1 MRRVTSAWTWLVAKA
16 RDGRPQLLLCLRV
29 TVAAIVSFVLAQ
41 FLAVPLAGLWAV
53 LTSVV
58 VTQMSLG
65 GSLKA
70 AVEYAVGTLGGAVY
84 AGAVGALIPHN
95 TELTLLLVLALAVA
109 PLALLAAVNPNFR
122 VGPFTAVLVVV
133 GTSATHIDPIGSALY
148 RVLEVALGGGT
159 GLLVSLLVLP
169 SRAQALL
176 LDAAAEMLDLL
187 ADSLVALLAGFA
199 RPLEAADISRLQGTI
214 GAAYQRI
221 AAVGA
226 EARREQLTYLA
237 PHADPGFLLRMLLRL
252 RHDLVMI
259 GRAAHA
265 PFPEPVLALLGPPL
279 ARVGEAMA
287 GYLRACGSALA
298 ARHAAPTLE
307 AVEVALEAYDVAL
320 AVARRDALLRDLPTD
335 AVERVFA
342 VGFALDQLH
351 ENFADLARCVGE
363 YARPSAGST
372 ADAAARVERA
382 RAAGLD
388 HAGR

>member
-1 MRRVTSAWTWLVAKA
+1 MRRIAVAWTWLSAKV
-16 RDGRPQLLLCLRV
+16 REGRPQLLLCLRV
-29 TVAAIVSFVLAQ
+29 TIAAIVSYLLAQ
-41 FLAVPLAGLWAV
+41 LLAVPLAGLWAV

-70 AVEYAVGTLGGAVY
+70 ALEYAVGTLGGAIY
-84 AGAVGALIPHN
+84 AGAIGALIPHN

-133 GTSATHIDPIGSALY
+133 GTSATHIDPVGSAFY

-169 SRAQALL
+169 SRAQSLL
-176 LDAAAEMLDLL
+176 LDAAAEMLEQL
-187 ADSLVALLAGFA
+187 ADALVALLAGLA
-199 RPLEAADISRLQGTI
+199 RPLETADISRLQGTI
-214 GAAYQRI
+214 AAAYQRI

-226 EARREQLTYLA
+226 EAKREQLTYFA
-237 PHADPGFLLRMLLRL
+237 AHSDPGFLLRMLLRL

-265 PFPEPVLALLGPPL
+265 PFPEPVLSLLGPPL

-298 ARHAAPTLE
+298 ARHGAPALD
-307 AVEVALEAYDVAL
+307 AVELALEAYDAAL
-320 AVARRDALLRDLPTD
+320 AAARRDGRLRELPSD
-335 AVERVFA
+335 VVERVFA

-351 ENFADLARCVGE
+351 ENFVDLARCVDE
-363 YARPSAGST
+363 CAQPATGSVT
-372 ADAAARVERA
+372 RANAKASKIDEAAR
-382 RAAGLD
+382 
-388 HAGR
+388 

>member
-1 MRRVTSAWTWLVAKA
+1 
-16 RDGRPQLLLCLRV
+16 
-29 TVAAIVSFVLAQ
+29 
-41 FLAVPLAGLWAV
+41 
-53 LTSVV
+53 V
-58 VTQMSLG
+58 VTQTSLG

-133 GTSATHIDPIGSALY
+133 GTSATHIDPIGSAFY

-169 SRAQALL
+169 SRAQSLL
-176 LDAAAEMLDLL
+176 LNASGEMLDQL
-187 ADSLVALLAGFA
+187 ADALVALLAGFA
-199 RPLEAADISRLQGTI
+199 KPLEGAEISRLQVSI
-214 GAAYQRI
+214 AAAYQRI

-226 EARREQLTYLA
+226 EAKREQLTYFA
-237 PHADPGFLLRMLLRL
+237 AHGDPGFLLRMLLRL

-259 GRAAHA
+259 GRAAQA
-265 PFPEPVLALLGPPL
+265 PFPEQVQPLLEPSL

-287 GYLRACGSALA
+287 GYLRACGSALV
-298 ARHAAPTLE
+298 ARHGAPALD
-307 AVEVALEAYDVAL
+307 AVERALEAYDAAL
-320 AVARRDALLRDLPTD
+320 ALARRDGRLRELPSD

-342 VGFALDQLH
+342 VGFALDQLR
-351 ENFADLARCVGE
+351 ENFVDLARCVDE
-363 YARPSAGST
+363 CAQPSAGSVT
-372 ADAAARVERA
+372 HADAKIEQT
-382 RAAGLD
+382 AGGQD
-388 HAGR
+388 G

>member
-1 MRRVTSAWTWLVAKA
+1 MRRIAFAWTWLSAKA
-16 RDGRPQLLLCLRV
+16 REGRPQLLLCLRV
-29 TVAAIVSFVLAQ
+29 TIAAIVSYLLAQ
-41 FLAVPLAGLWAV
+41 LLTVPLAGLWAV

-70 AVEYAVGTLGGAVY
+70 ALEYAVGTLGGAIY
-84 AGAVGALIPHN
+84 AGAIGALIPHN

-133 GTSATHIDPIGSALY
+133 GTSATHIDPVGSAFY

-169 SRAQALL
+169 SRAQSLL
-176 LDAAAEMLDLL
+176 LDAAAEMLEQL
-187 ADSLVALLAGFA
+187 ADALVALLAGLA
-199 RPLEAADISRLQGTI
+199 RPLETADISRLQGTI
-214 GAAYQRI
+214 AAAYQRI

-226 EARREQLTYLA
+226 EAKREQLTYFA
-237 PHADPGFLLRMLLRL
+237 AHSDPGFLLRMLLRL

-265 PFPEPVLALLGPPL
+265 PFPEPVLSLLGPPL

-298 ARHAAPTLE
+298 ARHAAPALD
-307 AVEVALEAYDVAL
+307 AVELALEAYDTAL
-320 AVARRDALLRDLPTD
+320 AAARREARLRELPSD
-335 AVERVFA
+335 VVERVFA

-351 ENFADLARCVGE
+351 ENFVDLARCVDE
-363 YARPSAGST
+363 CAQPSAGSVT
-372 ADAAARVERA
+372 RADAKASKIDEAAR
-382 RAAGLD
+382 
-388 HAGR
+388 